1 MNSALHDPSTDFG
14 TLTLFFGVLHGVAHM
29 ARTINDGH
37 ADALVKKPIDRSGLA
52 ALFFIVPIAFPML
65 LVYMKKTVSHAATL
79 ARALCSSLVRWFDRC
94 CRVIHA
100 SQELPYMTQDNTPP
114 GWIPV
119 FKARL
124 LHSKKNVGQVS
135 PTASRKRVVVWCW
148 NRT

>member
-1 MNSALHDPSTDFG
+1 M
-14 TLTLFFGVLHGVAHM
+14 LHGVAHI

-65 LVYMKKTVSHAATL
+65 LVYMKKTVSYAATL
-79 ARALCSSLVRWFDRC
+79 ARVLCSSLVRWFDRC

-100 SQELPYMTQDNTPP
+100 SQELPYMTQYNTPP
-114 GWIPV
+114 LVGYR
-119 FKARL
+119 FSKLGYSTARRM
-124 LHSKKNVGQVS
+124 SVR
-135 PTASRKRVVVWCW
+135 SRRQLPFPKTRRVVWCW